1 MAEDLSAALV
11 RHVAA
16 AVDGVCREHGGDA
29 DRTAL
34 AGALAAR
41 ARCGRTAAWPA
52 SVAGG
57 PGTAGGMTARRVKV
71 AVNGEPIEVV
81 VEPRDRLADLVRD
94 AGLTGTHLGATPV
107 PAGRA
112 PCCSTARTVRSCLVL
127 AGQCDGHRVTTIE
140 ALGTPDALHPV
151 MDAFR
156 RYHGLQCGFCTP
168 GMVLTAV
175 ELLAEEPDP
184 DEATVRSWLAGNVC
198 RCTGYAGIVAA
209 VLDAAASAR
218 DAVDGGSDGGRGAD
232 GGRRS

>member
-1 MAEDLSAALV
+1 
-11 RHVAA
+11 
-16 AVDGVCREHGGDA
+16 
-29 DRTAL
+29 
-34 AGALAAR
+34 
-41 ARCGRTAAWPA
+41 
-52 SVAGG
+52 
-57 PGTAGGMTARRVKV
+57 MTARRVKV

-94 AGLTGTHLGATPV
+94 AGLTGTHLGCDTGACGACTV
-107 PAGRA
+107 LLDG
-112 PCCSTARTVRSCLVL
+112 RTVRSCLVL

-156 RYHGLQCGFCTP
+156 RCHGLQCGFCTP

-175 ELLAEEPDP
+175 ELLAEDPDP
-184 DEATVRSWLAGNVC
+184 DEATVRSWLAGNIC

-218 DAVDGGSDGGRGAD
+218 DAVDGRRGSDGGRGAD
-232 GGRRS
+232 GGRPS